1 MNPPYSSQK
10 WTNWFL
16 VCGRFVCVCV
26 FVYCSVVQPRQ
37 QVEQQVV
44 TSKSF
49 ESHECKPAILLADFD
64 FVDNNNASL
73 NCCNYIVMSPIFKL
87 LSLECVAKHLAIS
100 AHQSCS
106 KQ

>member
-1 MNPPYSSQK
+1 MY
-10 WTNWFL
+10 
-16 VCGRFVCVCV
+16 VCV
-26 FVYCSVVQPRQ
+26 FVYCSVQPRQ